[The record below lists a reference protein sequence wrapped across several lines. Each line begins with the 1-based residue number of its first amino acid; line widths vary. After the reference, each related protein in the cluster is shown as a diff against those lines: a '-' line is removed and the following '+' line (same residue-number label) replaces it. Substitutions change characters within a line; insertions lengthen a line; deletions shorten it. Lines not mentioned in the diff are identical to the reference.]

1 MEHVTLYQSSNIYN
15 DIKFLKS
22 KNFLILSM
30 DSENSES
37 LYDYFPENKKEIIIF
52 GSEDVGV
59 RTHIRKIS
67 DFNFSI
73 PTVKPIQSLNVSNSA
88 AVVFSILDYKKKAR
102 HK

>member
-1 MEHVTLYQSSNIYN
+1 MVSKTSETLYVSY
-15 DIKFLKS
+15 
-22 KNFLILSM
+22 
-30 DSENSES
+30 
-37 LYDYFPENKKEIIIF
+37 PENKKELIIF

-73 PTVKPIQSLNVSNSA
+73 PTAKPIQSLNVSNSA
-88 AVVFSILDYKKKAR
+88 AVAFSILDYKKKAR